1 MVEKLLED
9 LKSAM
14 RAQDKEKLATIR
26 MAKAALDKEHIDNK
40 KEINDTLLID
50 VVTKEIKTRKDSLIE
65 FEKGNRTDLVEKT
78 QREIDVLK
86 VYLPEELTEEE
97 VDKIIDEAFETIK
110 PASIKEMGKVMAYI
124 TPKVKGRYDMS
135 IVSSKIKNRLD
146 D

>member
-97 VDKIIDEAFETIK
+97 VDKIIDEAFEAIK

>member
-78 QREIDVLK
+78 QRE
-86 VYLPEELTEEE
+86 TC
-97 VDKIIDEAFETIK
+97 
-110 PASIKEMGKVMAYI
+110 
-124 TPKVKGRYDMS
+124 
-135 IVSSKIKNRLD
+135 
-146 D
+146 